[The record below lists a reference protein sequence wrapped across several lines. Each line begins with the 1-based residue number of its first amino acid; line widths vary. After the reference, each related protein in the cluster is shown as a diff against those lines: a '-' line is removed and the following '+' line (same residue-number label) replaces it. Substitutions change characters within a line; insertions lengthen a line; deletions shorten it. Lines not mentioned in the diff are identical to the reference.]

1 MAHDRVHDP
10 KAGEAP
16 RSFGSGRIGLVVALP
31 GELGALHGLLSTRR
45 SRSSIEYFEGEIGGR
60 ELLAIVAGVGKV
72 RAAAA
77 ATILVEAGVPGGLLS
92 AGVCGGLRRS
102 QRIGDLVHCTRAV
115 QADLAVRGDRECEPD
130 PRLIQAWQQ
139 AAPGRAGWFL
149 TADRPAL
156 SVWRRIRLARAYGG
170 DPVAE
175 METGAIAAVAKA
187 TQTPWAGLRAIS
199 DELDVRSL
207 GFGRRASFAAN
218 YPAQAGRAAAT
229 LPQLFEELG
238 RLPLGWID

>member
-1 MAHDRVHDP
+1 M
-10 KAGEAP
+10 
-16 RSFGSGRIGLVVALP
+16 VALP
-31 GELGALHGLLSTRR
+31 GELGALRGLLAPRR
-45 SRSSIEYFEGEIGGR
+45 SQAGIEYSEGEVGGR

-92 AGVCGGLRRS
+92 VGVCGGLR
-102 QRIGDLVHCTRAV
+102 QRQQIGDLVHCTRAV
-115 QADLAVRGDRECEPD
+115 QADLAVRADRECEPD
-130 PRLIQAWQQ
+130 PHLLETWQR

-156 SVWRRIRLARAYGG
+156 SVWRRMRLGRAYGG

-175 METGAIAAVAKA
+175 METAAIAAIAQA
-187 TQTPWAGLRAIS
+187 TKTPWAGLRAIS
-199 DELDVRSL
+199 DALDVRSL
-207 GFGRRASFAAN
+207 GLGRRASFTAN

-229 LPQLFEELG
+229 LPLLFEELRG
-238 RLPLGWID
+238 RST